1 MRKKAIVL
9 LAVVLLL
16 SICSGR
22 STQETLRTPGEVR
35 SEEKQAEVPS
45 VVPSR
50 QAQVGPVR
58 PGLASKNIPRA
69 AGSDE
74 GVGEENAGL
83 MSERALRSEQ
93 KAQTDRD
100 PDSGE
105 GRDPQ
110 PAKPSDTATQ
120 PDPGQ
125 APQPT
130 PDPTPS
136 PAPGQS
142 PAPAPTPDPAPT
154 PSPSPAPAPDPT
166 PDPTPAPTPSPS
178 PQPSPAPDPE
188 PQPEPTPEPDPEP
201 EEPAFDIWR
210 YVQYAKDYA
219 LSVGLALDESTMAS
233 WDTPMIFTAADA
245 PYIEQSIRER
255 IAISLREGD
264 TAIWCWAEDLGDG
277 RYAVYI
283 SRG

>member
-1 MRKKAIVL
+1 MRKK
-9 LAVVLLL
+9 AVVLLL
-16 SICSGR
+16 ALLMLSGCSGR

-58 PGLASKNIPRA
+58 PGAASKNIPRA

-83 MSERALRSEQ
+83 MSESALRSEQ

-100 PDSGE
+100 PDTEAGK
-105 GRDPQ
+105 DPQ
-110 PAKPSDTATQ
+110 PAKPSDTVTQ

-130 PDPTPS
+130 PDPS
-136 PAPGQS
+136 PA
-142 PAPAPTPDPAPT
+142 PDPAPT

-166 PDPTPAPTPSPS
+166 PDPTPAPEPAPAPSPS
-178 PQPSPAPDPE
+178 

-201 EEPAFDIWR
+201 EEPAFDIER
-210 YVQYAKDYA
+210 YVQYARDYA
-219 LSVGLALDESTMAS
+219 LSVGLELDPDTMAS

>member
-22 STQETLRTPGEVR
+22 STQETHRTPGEVR
-35 SEEKQAEVPS
+35 SEERKAEVPS

-58 PGLASKNIPRA
+58 PGLASKKFPPA
-69 AGSDE
+69 AGLSKE
-74 GVGEENAGL
+74 TAGEADG
-83 MSERALRSEQ
+83 RVPQA
-93 KAQTDRD
+93 AQTEEPGTAAAQD
-100 PDSGE
+100 PQAAQETS
-105 GRDPQ
+105 PQ
-110 PAKPSDTATQ
+110 PALSSGPETQ
-120 PDPGQ
+120 PTQEEEPR
-125 APQPT
+125 
-130 PDPTPS
+130 
-136 PAPGQS
+136 
-142 PAPAPTPDPAPT
+142 PAPAPTPDPMPEPDPT
-154 PSPSPAPAPDPT
+154 PTLSPMPAPAPEPT
-166 PDPTPAPTPSPS
+166 PEPTPAPAPAPIPSQPTPE
-178 PQPSPAPDPE
+178 PDPE
-188 PQPEPTPEPDPEP
+188 PQPEPDPEP
-201 EEPAFDIWR
+201 EEPAFDIGR
-210 YVQYAKDYA
+210 YVQYARDYA
-219 LSVGLALDESTMAS
+219 LSVGLELDPDTASS

-264 TAIWCWAEDLGDG
+264 TAIWCWAENLGDG

>member
-58 PGLASKNIPRA
+58 PGAASKNIPRA

-83 MSERALRSEQ
+83 TPESAPPSER

-110 PAKPSDTATQ
+110 PAKPSDTVTQ

-130 PDPTPS
+130 PDPSPS

-142 PAPAPTPDPAPT
+142 PAPAPTPVPAPT

-166 PDPTPAPTPSPS
+166 PDPTPAPEPAPAPSPS
-178 PQPSPAPDPE
+178 PR
-188 PQPEPTPEPDPEP
+188 PEPTPEPEPGPEP
-201 EEPAFDIWR
+201 EEPAFDIER
-210 YVQYAKDYA
+210 YVQYARDYA
-219 LSVGLALDESTMAS
+219 LSVGLELDPDTMAS

-264 TAIWCWAEDLGDG
+264 TAIWCWAEDLGGG
-277 RYAVYI
+277 RYAIYI
-283 SRG
+283 GRG